1 MSAMSEVDAAVKALG
16 WDVHT
21 MRSEDL
27 AEVYAMARIAGS
39 TQWTYEACDHLADH
53 GVEALG
59 EGRTTWNADG
69 WTVAHLVH
77 AHYPGEAMGFFD
89 HMAEYVPEADAWR
102 GAWGE
107 LR

>member
-16 WDVHT
+16 WDVRT

-39 TQWTYEACDHLADH
+39 TQWTYKACDHLADH